1 VRKVTGS
8 NPVLNSWLSYNGIN
22 VKLKVNIRGESDTPR
37 IADKRVPNK
46 EELDRIL
53 RMATPRGRV
62 SIALMAFSGLRPES
76 LGNYDGSVVY
86 FGFEVWRFFWDR
98 GVAVRRKPL
107 QPSKPVGRAAK
118 ALEQN
123 HMLISCPKCKKVFSK
138 PLVMLDFSSGKTR
151 LVNVCPYCNHVLGSA
166 EEAEKE
172 DVGVFDLEKK
182 KVEH

>member
-1 VRKVTGS
+1 LTWKDLLDNGWFVRV
-8 NPVLNSWLSYNGIN
+8 VLVLWLVSAVFVVFLLGRIDWVVHHELYNYGLQFSLEWASYYWS
-22 VKLKVNIRGESDTPR
+22 VLR
-37 IADKRVPNK
+37 IIYMFLAVPIF
-46 EELDRIL
+46 L
-53 RMATPRGRV
+53 
-62 SIALMAFSGLRPES
+62 
-76 LGNYDGSVVY
+76 SVAY
-86 FGFEVWRFFWDR
+86 FGFEVWRFFRDR

-107 QPSKPVGRAAK
+107 QPSKPVSRATK

-166 EEAEKE
+166 EEAGKE

-182 KVEH
+182 KVEN